1 MALKSPPVDGKANA
15 ELIKWIARKLGVP
28 KSAVRIVSGQ
38 SGRRKMVDIE
48 GVDAEKV
55 RRELFGGGSS
65 AVVHGIGYQKA
76 WAQVVE
82 VVDSTGPGATAPS
95 PCCPRPHRGEWLGA
109 TRVGSDD

>member
-1 MALKSPPVDGKANA
+1 MWSDVWVMLASSDMTTDFDLRERDGGVRLPLFVQPRASRSGVTGIHGGVLRVALKSPPVDGKANA

-55 RRELFGGGSS
+55 RRELFGGG
-65 AVVHGIGYQKA
+65 
-76 WAQVVE
+76 
-82 VVDSTGPGATAPS
+82 
-95 PCCPRPHRGEWLGA
+95 
-109 TRVGSDD
+109 